1 MKLSKKFG
9 ANPSVQV
16 CPCCGKDMAVL
27 LLGTSYKENGKVAQ
41 APPKIAT
48 GELCDDCK
56 KVIENGGIFFIEVR
70 DGEQQRSPQAPYR
83 TGRVVGV
90 RREWVEKH
98 LKDFKAI
105 NFMEQSLYTAL
116 FGEALK
122 EV

>member
-1 MKLSKKFG
+1 MTAKRSLKTEAYS
-9 ANPSVQV
+9 
-16 CPCCGKDMAVL
+16 L
-27 LLGTSYKENGKVAQ
+27 
-41 APPKIAT
+41 
-48 GELCDDCK
+48 
-56 KVIENGGIFFIEVR
+56 EVR

-83 TGRVVGV
+83 TGRIVGV